1 MIYARRPLLFA
12 LIRYDICMIRI
23 IRILCSKVR
32 RLCEG
37 RVWLG
42 DLIDGTLRT
51 YELGRLAVNAL
62 EHGGLVVDVGFPN
75 GPAMLT
81 KELVVHVVAAHVVL
95 DRLVVVLLARAF
107 LLCMSY
113 DTTPSPYAMI

>member
-23 IRILCSKVR
+23 IRISCSKVR

-42 DLIDGTLRT
+42 DLIDGSDATFS
-51 YELGRLAVNAL
+51 GVSMAMPSSQ
-62 EHGGLVVDVGFPN
+62 GVDRRPHRWD
-75 GPAMLT
+75 PS
-81 KELVVHVVAAHVVL
+81 HV
-95 DRLVVVLLARAF
+95 
-107 LLCMSY
+107 
-113 DTTPSPYAMI
+113 

>member
-1 MIYARRPLLFA
+1 MYDMRMIYARRPLLFA

-62 EHGGLVVDVGFPN
+62 EHGGLVVDVGFLN
-75 GPAMLT
+75 ETFILT
-81 KELVVHVVAAHVVL
+81 NELVVLVVAAQVVL
-95 DRLVVVLLARAF
+95 DRFVVALLTRAF

-113 DTTPSPYAMI
+113 DMI